1 MRTKALPSFLLFLL
15 LFFMLAAGALYVN
28 SAAANPALSGGKP
41 LYAKVSIE
49 HPQNGLEYNSSKL
62 SFTIKTNRFLQ
73 SGFDYS
79 DSHCLI
85 ILDST
90 PYEFKEI
97 FLVGQTTISND
108 AAYKPYTELTLIG
121 NTSLSNFANLA
132 KGNHIVEV
140 KYATFSSWDST
151 AISQF
156 ILTEDISLTP
166 TPSPTP
172 SPKPTPVPPIQNSS
186 SNIILDTPKETYRS
200 TLLVVNFSV
209 ETNWSNYSFYYSLD
223 KSNLKPAENVT
234 VISIESIPDAYELK
248 MNRTVLSGSLMF
260 SNMSSGWH
268 SITLIQLGHF
278 RGNSQYGNNMNSASS
293 QFFVDT
299 ESIAQISSAND
310 ALDLFLPLLAA
321 IIVILIVIFS
331 VILFF
336 SREVLW
342 GKT

>member
-49 HPQNGLEYNSSKL
+49 NPQNGLEYNSSKL

-132 KGNHIVEV
+132 KGSHIVEV

-156 ILTEDISLTP
+156 ILTEDIALNADTFTKPVSKTH
-166 TPSPTP
+166 TSPT
-172 SPKPTPVPPIQNSS
+172 NS
-186 SNIILDTPKETYRS
+186 K
-200 TLLVVNFSV
+200 
-209 ETNWSNYSFYYSLD
+209 
-223 KSNLKPAENVT
+223 
-234 VISIESIPDAYELK
+234 
-248 MNRTVLSGSLMF
+248 
-260 SNMSSGWH
+260 
-268 SITLIQLGHF
+268 
-278 RGNSQYGNNMNSASS
+278 
-293 QFFVDT
+293 
-299 ESIAQISSAND
+299 
-310 ALDLFLPLLAA
+310 
-321 IIVILIVIFS
+321 
-331 VILFF
+331 
-336 SREVLW
+336 
-342 GKT
+342 